1 MARTDGGELLTRTL
15 ARHGVREG
23 CTLHGPHLHPASQ
36 AESARRLRFIDTRH
50 EQAAGHA
57 ADGWARTTAR
67 VGVAMVTAGPGVT
80 DVVTAVANAY
90 LDCIPTLFIGG
101 AAPLRD
107 AETLPLQGGFD
118 QLALMQPITKWAH
131 RITQTA
137 RIPDL
142 VTQALRVATTGRP
155 GPVFLEVPIDVLFA
169 RVDEERASVPA
180 YLRPEAAPA
189 PAAAAVERAL
199 AWLAEAER
207 PVIMAGGGVWFS
219 GGAAELRA
227 FAELTG
233 IPVVANSKA
242 QGIVPGDHPLA
253 GGGFGTL
260 AAAGPEAV
268 IVADGGETASW
279 MEMAARVGAGGR
291 WLSHGYLGCLG
302 TGMPFALAA
311 KVAHPDRPVV
321 CVVGDGSVGLNFA
334 EFDTMVRHGLAIVT
348 VVNNDA
354 QWGMSAHGQDLIF
367 GEGRRVVTDLVPTR
381 YDLAA
386 AGFGCHAEHV
396 EAPADLRP
404 ALRRA
409 LAAGRPACVDVRT
422 DPRVVSPLTIAMV
435 GAAAPADA
443 KAPERVQMPY
453 YRPLGE
459 Q

>member
-1 MARTDGGELLTRTL
+1 MARIDGGELLTRTL
-15 ARHGVREG
+15 ARHGVREVF
-23 CTLHGPHLHPASQ
+23 TLHGGHLDAAYQ

-57 ADGWARTTAR
+57 ADGWARTTGR

-155 GPVFLEVPIDVLFA
+155 GPVFLEIPIDVLFA

-207 PVIMAGGGVWFS
+207 PLVMAGGGVWFS

-227 FAELTG
+227 FAEQTG
-233 IPVVANSKA
+233 IPVVAN
-242 QGIVPGDHPLA
+242 
-253 GGGFGTL
+253 
-260 AAAGPEAV
+260 
-268 IVADGGETASW
+268 
-279 MEMAARVGAGGR
+279 
-291 WLSHGYLGCLG
+291 
-302 TGMPFALAA
+302 
-311 KVAHPDRPVV
+311 
-321 CVVGDGSVGLNFA
+321 
-334 EFDTMVRHGLAIVT
+334 
-348 VVNNDA
+348 
-354 QWGMSAHGQDLIF
+354 
-367 GEGRRVVTDLVPTR
+367 
-381 YDLAA
+381 
-386 AGFGCHAEHV
+386 
-396 EAPADLRP
+396 
-404 ALRRA
+404 
-409 LAAGRPACVDVRT
+409 
-422 DPRVVSPLTIAMV
+422 
-435 GAAAPADA
+435 
-443 KAPERVQMPY
+443 
-453 YRPLGE
+453 
-459 Q
+459 